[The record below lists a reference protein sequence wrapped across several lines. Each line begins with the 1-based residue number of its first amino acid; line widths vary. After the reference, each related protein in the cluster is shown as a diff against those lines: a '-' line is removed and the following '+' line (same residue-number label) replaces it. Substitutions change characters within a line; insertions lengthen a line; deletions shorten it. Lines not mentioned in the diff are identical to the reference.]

1 MFQRTSGRM
10 GREQGVAVFSPF
22 LILSFLTVSV
32 NITIGVACGEGYSGG
47 RGGCFCPWEVWRG
60 FAVATVLC
68 MHDFWEIID
77 KPRQNCLNKCFC
89 IKCKTKLHI
98 SFVAFAALFWNYQIM
113 VTFLHRAFQLF
124 VCVCCFF
131 LAVKFVYLMMTM
143 MMRVVLHTDPLNA
156 SQMGTEIQ
164 MYELVHC
171 IIN

>member
-10 GREQGVAVFSPF
+10 GRERGVAVFSPF

-131 LAVKFVYLMMTM
+131 SCSEVCLLDDDNDDESSSSFRSTKCLSDGNRNPNVW
-143 MMRVVLHTDPLNA
+143 A
-156 SQMGTEIQ
+156 STL
-164 MYELVHC
+164 YY
-171 IIN
+171 